1 MKKISKIIE
10 QSCKRH
16 YSPLEKGLITLCS
29 FLLGMILGFYLSP
42 IKKGVTVGCNNGN
55 NNKVSTENPKA
66 DFSKKQIP
74 KTTPE
79 AEDIQEEEHVKDMEK
94 EKKSKKAIIVKEKT

>member
-1 MKKISKIIE
+1 
-10 QSCKRH
+10 
-16 YSPLEKGLITLCS
+16 
-29 FLLGMILGFYLSP
+29 MILGFYLSP

-74 KTTPE
+74 QTASE
-79 AEDIQEEEHVKDMEK
+79 SEDIPEEELFQDMEK
-94 EKKSKKAIIVKEKT
+94 DKKVFWHFKK